1 MYIHK
6 RLSDQFMQIYEHM
19 CIYICIYIYY
29 AGVGR
34 VGSTVENIEQRL
46 LEATS
51 DQNMKMDMLMT
62 AIHEVAS
69 FIFVDC
75 VTVYQ

>member
-1 MYIHK
+1 M
-6 RLSDQFMQIYEHM
+6 
-19 CIYICIYIYY
+19 
-29 AGVGR
+29 GR

-62 AIHEVAS
+62 SIHEVAS
-69 FIFVDC
+69 FIFVDS
-75 VTVYQ
+75 VIG